1 MVTDHHCK
9 QACDACDI
17 SLLIGRF
24 ICFCCANTIQQLLIQ
39 RANCH
44 SKKLN
49 KAESFSSC
57 IISNVCFLHLF
68 QNVELD
74 ILECQWLASLA
85 GLSLTLT
92 LWFVT
97 AIWLSSPTGSCLTT
111 PSTYHWQDFYCD
123 RIYERKWK
131 DNDVNC

>member
-24 ICFCCANTIQQLLIQ
+24 ICCHCAATIQQLLLQ
-39 RANCH
+39 KANCH

-49 KAESFSSC
+49 KSESISSR
-57 IISNVCFLHLF
+57 ILSKACFLHLF
-68 QNVELD
+68 QSVELD
-74 ILECQWLASLA
+74 VLGSQRPASLA

-92 LWFVT
+92 L
-97 AIWLSSPTGSCLTT
+97 
-111 PSTYHWQDFYCD
+111 
-123 RIYERKWK
+123 
-131 DNDVNC
+131 